1 MSKLFYRLN
10 SLCTYLKCHK
20 LLDESFEPLY
30 FKSKSDSEIIEE
42 YVKCFSLLDYSYN
55 VPFNDKYKEFIDE
68 YEEELLNI
76 HKRNIATKAKEKLM
90 AIFYKSNKA
99 PISDAYIYEHIELE
113 DDLKPYLN
121 LKMPPPNEQHKTLT
135 DQIYII

>member
-10 SLCTYLKCHK
+10 SLCNYLKCHK

-68 YEEELLNI
+68 YEEDLLNI
-76 HKRNIATKAKEKLM
+76 HKRNIATKQKK
-90 AIFYKSNKA
+90 N
-99 PISDAYIYEHIELE
+99 
-113 DDLKPYLN
+113 
-121 LKMPPPNEQHKTLT
+121 
-135 DQIYII
+135 

>member
-1 MSKLFYRLN
+1 
-10 SLCTYLKCHK
+10 
-20 LLDESFEPLY
+20 LY

-76 HKRNIATKAKEKLM
+76 HKRNIAKKAKEKLM
-90 AIFYKSNKA
+90 KIYYKSNKA
-99 PISDAYIYEHIELE
+99 LISDAYIYEHIELD

-121 LKMPPPNEQHKTLT
+121 LKTPPPKK
-135 DQIYII
+135 

>member
-1 MSKLFYRLN
+1 MSKLYYRLN

-90 AIFYKSNKA
+90 AIFYKSNKP
-99 PISDAYIYEHIELE
+99 PISDAYIYEHIELT

-135 DQIYII
+135 DEI

>member
-30 FKSKSDSEIIEE
+30 FKSKYDSEIIEE

-90 AIFYKSNKA
+90 VIFYKSNKA
-99 PISDAYIYEHIELE
+99 PISDAYIYEHIELA

-135 DQIYII
+135 DEI

>member
-10 SLCTYLKCHK
+10 SLSIYLKCHK
-20 LLDESFEPLY
+20 LLDESFEALY

-42 YVKCFSLLDYSYN
+42 YLKCFSLLDYSYN
-55 VPFNDKYKEFIDE
+55 VPFNDKYKAFIDE

-90 AIFYKSNKA
+90 KIYYTSNKA
-99 PISDAYIYEHIELE
+99 LISDAYIYEHIELD

-121 LKMPPPNEQHKTLT
+121 LQKPPPKK
-135 DQIYII
+135 

>member
-10 SLCTYLKCHK
+10 SLCTYLKCHE

-99 PISDAYIYEHIELE
+99 PISDAYIYEHIELT

-135 DQIYII
+135 DEI

>member
-10 SLCTYLKCHK
+10 SLSIYLKCHK
-20 LLDESFEPLY
+20 LLDESYEALY
-30 FKSKSDSEIIEE
+30 FKSKSDSAIIEE
-42 YVKCFSLLDYSYN
+42 YIKCFSLFDYSYN

-76 HKRNIATKAKEKLM
+76 HKRNIAAKAKEKLM

-99 PISDAYIYEHIELE
+99 PISDAYIYEHIELT

-121 LKMPPPNEQHKTLT
+121 LKMPPPNEQHKPLT
-135 DQIYII
+135 DEI

>member
-10 SLCTYLKCHK
+10 SLSTYLKCHK

-99 PISDAYIYEHIELE
+99 PISDAYIHEHIELE

-135 DQIYII
+135 DEI

>member
-1 MSKLFYRLN
+1 MSKLFYRFN

-20 LLDESFEPLY
+20 LLDESLEPLY

-42 YVKCFSLLDYSYN
+42 YVKYFSLLDYSYN

-90 AIFYKSNKA
+90 ELFYQTNKTQLLMH
-99 PISDAYIYEHIELE
+99 IYMNI
-113 DDLKPYLN
+113 LN
-121 LKMPPPNEQHKTLT
+121 
-135 DQIYII
+135 